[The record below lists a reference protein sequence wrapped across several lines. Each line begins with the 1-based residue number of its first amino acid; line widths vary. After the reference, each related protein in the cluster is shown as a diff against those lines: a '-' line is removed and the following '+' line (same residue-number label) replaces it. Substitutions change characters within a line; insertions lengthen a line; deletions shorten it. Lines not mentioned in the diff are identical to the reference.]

1 MNLVLR
7 ETMLG
12 FDLVD
17 GSTPLAVYRAREH
30 LPRTDSP
37 KPCFAPIYTASG
49 HLVTEYRPADHTW
62 HTGMFYGWVHANDA
76 NLKGPGFG
84 DVDFK
89 PIFGALKEVGYG
101 GFVSVEVFD
110 FEEGPETIARESLRY
125 MQEASA

>member
-1 MNLVLR
+1 M
-7 ETMLG
+7 
-12 FDLVD
+12 
-17 GSTPLAVYRAREH
+17 
-30 LPRTDSP
+30 
-37 KPCFAPIYTASG
+37 
-49 HLVTEYRPADHTW
+49 VTEYRPADHTW

-89 PIFGALKEVGYG
+89 PIFGALKEVGYD

-125 MQEASA
+125 MREVSA